1 MSAVCWCTS
10 MNDGNDS
17 IPMALLTADIRNT
30 QITVM
35 EELPFE
41 KKNKQAIIFI
51 GIQAS
56 GKTTFYNRLM
66 SRESYTHISLDVLHT
81 RDKERLA
88 LMDCLER
95 GKSFVIDNT
104 NPEMADRA
112 PYIQKAKDYGYQVI
126 GLFFQSIVKHCVN
139 RNNARRCGVPSDAIA
154 NTSNRLQIPSYLE
167 GFDELYFVRISN
179 NEFEISKWEE

>member
-1 MSAVCWCTS
+1 M
-10 MNDGNDS
+10 
-17 IPMALLTADIRNT
+17 
-30 QITVM
+30 M

-56 GKTTFYNRLM
+56 GKTTFYNRLL
-66 SRESYTHISLDVLHT
+66 SGESYTH
-81 RDKERLA
+81 
-88 LMDCLER
+88 
-95 GKSFVIDNT
+95 IDNT
-104 NPEMADRA
+104 NPEIADRV

-154 NTSNRLQIPSYLE
+154 HTSNRLQIPSYLE
-167 GFDELYFVRISN
+167 GFDELYFVRIDN
-179 NEFEISKWEE
+179 NGFKVTRWEE